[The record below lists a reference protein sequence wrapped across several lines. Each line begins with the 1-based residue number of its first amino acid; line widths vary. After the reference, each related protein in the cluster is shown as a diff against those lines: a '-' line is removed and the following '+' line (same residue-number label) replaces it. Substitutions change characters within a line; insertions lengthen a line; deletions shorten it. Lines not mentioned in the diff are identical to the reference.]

1 MRKFL
6 IISRRK
12 ERFSLLRGS
21 ELYMNKFVKLDE
33 RDKFLEKY
41 SGLKLTHDWIA
52 L

>member
-12 ERFSLLRGS
+12 ERFSLLRGG
-21 ELYMNKFVKLDE
+21 EIYMNKFVKLDE